1 MNRQSLSRFVRAAL
15 LTVLALA
22 LAFSMA
28 QAQDKKRDKK
38 QEKKDSIAAA
48 QAQQQAAA
56 QAQAQAEQQ
65 AKQAAEEKARVL
77 QFCRQLDVTA
87 APTVD
92 GATNRVDCYKR
103 MQLAGQGD
111 KDVDGGYLTAM
122 NDLDR
127 FRKDEETRRASDSSA
142 AETNRR
148 LEATKRAIETRNL
161 DDAESTVDEVLAIQ
175 PTNAR
180 ALAYKDRIAAL
191 KRARQLK
198 IMLFAVVAAVVILA
212 AGLGVVT
219 RILFKKRSEKQKE
232 RAESMDK
239 RKAVLKVVDGIG
251 RGKLYTIDSPIFRIG
266 AANSS
271 KAEEKNDLV
280 ISDSDANVSRYHCS
294 ILRKDGDYYL
304 IDSSMNGTFLNNAML
319 KRGEHH
325 RLDDGDE
332 VTIADV
338 SKLKFLYT

>member
-1 MNRQSLSRFVRAAL
+1 MSTRSQHFRRAGAL
-15 LTVLALA
+15 VVLFLA
-22 LAFSMA
+22 IAVGTA
-28 QAQDKKRDKK
+28 QAQKRDKK

-48 QAQQQAAA
+48 EAQRQAAA
-56 QAQAQAEQQ
+56 QAQAQAEQS
-65 AKQAAEEKARVL
+65 AKQAADEKARVM
-77 QFCRQLDVTA
+77 QFCKQLDITA
-87 APTVD
+87 PPTVD

-111 KDVDGGYLTAM
+111 KDVDAGYLTAV

-127 FRKDEETRRASDSSA
+127 FRKDDENRRASDSST

-161 DDAESTVDEVLAIQ
+161 DDAESTVNDVLAIQ

-198 IMLFAVVAAVVILA
+198 IMLFAVVAAVVVLA
-212 AGLGVVT
+212 AGLGVLTKV
-219 RILFKKRSEKQKE
+219 LFKKRSEKQAE
-232 RAESMDK
+232 RAASMEK

-251 RGKLYTIDSPIFRIG
+251 RGKLYTIDAPIFRIG

-271 KAEEKNDLV
+271 KVEEKNDLV
-280 ISDSDANVSRYHCS
+280 ISDGDANVSRYHCS

-304 IDSSMNGTFLNNAML
+304 IDSSMNGTFLNHALL

-325 RLDDGDE
+325 RLEDGDE
-332 VTIADV
+332 VTIAEV